1 MLEFYPMPTNLN
13 QVGSSLY
20 SLQQNHGGARF
31 LDSPSATGANVS
43 SNMTAACL
51 PNTNTN
57 NSSNNNNHNSN
68 SNSSNN
74 NIAGNNNSIATASLT
89 ASVISSQQHQHQHQ
103 HQHQQHAASPAPI
116 NSCPTPTGHTHSL
129 SLSHSHN
136 HSLSPSNSSN
146 SNNNNNNNSNK
157 NQNSACNTL
166 TAAAAAGTATAAVS
180 APTSSTAA
188 AAAAAAAAPGS
199 VVGVGVG
206 AAATATTAA
215 PASASAAA
223 SASKLSADCSG
234 RTEVGH
240 IKCEKN
246 YELCEGCGQKIHDRY
261 LMNVGDANWH
271 EQCLACCYCGMQL
284 HHTCYVRNSKLYCKL
299 DYDRLFGI
307 KCAACC
313 HAILP
318 QELVMRPIPNYVF
331 HLPCFVCYACRL
343 PLQKGEQFMLRDGQL
358 FCFRHD
364 LEKEMFLAAAA
375 AQHCGFVGLDE
386 EDLLRPRDG
395 RRGPKRPRTILTS
408 QQRKQFK
415 ASFDQSPKPCR
426 KVREAL
432 AKDTGLSVR
441 VVQVWFQNQRAK
453 MKKIQRK
460 AKQNGGSA
468 AGSAGNGRNGGNGN
482 GSASASDDKDAS
494 EKEEKCVK
502 QEHGVDNVS
511 FLGGMDSAFASQPLN
526 PNLPFSPDDYP
537 ANSNDSFCSSDLSL
551 DGSNFDQLDDDA
563 DSLSLNNLE
572 LQSTSSSGNHN
583 QHSNPHDMLANLN
596 TSLINPIDKLYLM
609 QNSYFSSDH

>member
-13 QVGSSLY
+13 PVGGSLY

-31 LDSPSATGANVS
+31 LDNPNPNSNPNS
-43 SNMTAACL
+43 SSL
-51 PNTNTN
+51 HLS
-57 NSSNNNNHNSN
+57 SSNNSN
-68 SNSSNN
+68 LPSS
-74 NIAGNNNSIATASLT
+74 ISGNNSPPGTASLT
-89 ASVISSQQHQHQHQ
+89 GHQQQQQQHQQHPHQQHQ
-103 HQHQQHAASPAPI
+103 QHQQQHAASTTPVPI
-116 NSCPTPTGHTHSL
+116 NSCPTPTGHSPL
-129 SLSHSHN
+129 SS
-136 HSLSPSNSSN
+136 
-146 SNNNNNNNSNK
+146 SNNNNNNNNSSSSSNL
-157 NQNSACNTL
+157 NSACNTL
-166 TAAAAAGTATAAVS
+166 TAAAVAAAAAGVAAPSATATSVATSQLGGAVAA
-180 APTSSTAA
+180 AIAA
-188 AAAAAAAAPGS
+188 AAAAAAAA
-199 VVGVGVG
+199 
-206 AAATATTAA
+206 TTAA
-215 PASASAAA
+215 TSSAPAATGNGNGNGNANGAAASAAA
-223 SASKLSADCSG
+223 ASKLSADCSG
-234 RTEVGH
+234 RTVGH

-246 YELCEGCGQKIHDRY
+246 FELCEGCGQKIHDRF
-261 LMNVGDANWH
+261 LMNVGEANWH

-284 HHTCYVRNSKLYCKL
+284 HHTCYVRNSKLYCKM
-299 DYDRLFGI
+299 DYDRLFGV
-307 KCAACC
+307 KCSSCC

-318 QELVMRPIPNYVF
+318 QELVMRPIPNFVF

-343 PLQKGEQFMLRDGQL
+343 PLQKGEQFLLRDGQL
-358 FCFRHD
+358 FCYRHD

-460 AKQNGGSA
+460 AKQNGGSGG
-468 AGSAGNGRNGGNGN
+468 GSGSGRGTGGNS
-482 GSASASDDKDAS
+482 SATDDKDTN
-494 EKEEKCVK
+494 EKEDKCVK
-502 QEHGVDNVS
+502 QE
-511 FLGGMDSAFASQPLN
+511 LGGDSSGYLGGLDSTFASQPLN

-572 LQSTSSSGNHN
+572 LQSTSSSGNQHSHSHS
-583 QHSNPHDMLANLN
+583 HSNPHDMLANLN
-596 TSLINPIDKLYLM
+596 NSLINPIDKLYLM
-609 QNSYFSSDH
+609 QNSYFSSEH

>member
-1 MLEFYPMPTNLN
+1 MSSEVPGKHFHTIYPPHDPCPCLLSLNLPLHMSR
-13 QVGSSLY
+13 QL
-20 SLQQNHGGARF
+20 LPPLADRF
-31 LDSPSATGANVS
+31 V
-43 SNMTAACL
+43 
-51 PNTNTN
+51 
-57 NSSNNNNHNSN
+57 
-68 SNSSNN
+68 
-74 NIAGNNNSIATASLT
+74 
-89 ASVISSQQHQHQHQ
+89 
-103 HQHQQHAASPAPI
+103 AASNRFY
-116 NSCPTPTGHTHSL
+116 NSLPPSL
-129 SLSHSHN
+129 PLFLS
-136 HSLSPSNSSN
+136 
-146 SNNNNNNNSNK
+146 
-157 NQNSACNTL
+157 
-166 TAAAAAGTATAAVS
+166 V
-180 APTSSTAA
+180 
-188 AAAAAAAAPGS
+188 
-199 VVGVGVG
+199 
-206 AAATATTAA
+206 
-215 PASASAAA
+215 
-223 SASKLSADCSG
+223 
-234 RTEVGH
+234 EVGH

-299 DYDRLFGI
+299 DYDRLFGV

-358 FCFRHD
+358 FCYRHD

-460 AKQNGGSA
+460 AKQNGGSSA
-468 AGSAGNGRNGGNGN
+468 AGGGGGGNGRGAGNS
-482 GSASASDDKDAS
+482 SASASDDKDSS
-494 EKEEKCVK
+494 EKDEKCVK
-502 QEHGVDNVS
+502 QEHGVDNVGG
-511 FLGGMDSAFASQPLN
+511 FLGNLDSAFASQPLN
-526 PNLPFSPDDYP
+526 PNLPFSPDGKQSIYALYININLTVYSPVADYP

-583 QHSNPHDMLANLN
+583 NHSHSNQHSNPHDMLANLN

>member
-13 QVGSSLY
+13 PVGGGLY

-31 LDSPSATGANVS
+31 LDNPNPGSSSSSSS
-43 SNMTAACL
+43 SNSL
-51 PNTNTN
+51 HL
-57 NSSNNNNHNSN
+57 SNNNLPTSI
-68 SNSSNN
+68 S
-74 NIAGNNNSIATASLT
+74 GNNSPSGTASLT
-89 ASVISSQQHQHQHQ
+89 GQQQQQQHQQHQ
-103 HQHQQHAASPAPI
+103 QHPHQQHQQHAASTTPVPI
-116 NSCPTPTGHTHSL
+116 NSCPTPTGHSPL
-129 SLSHSHN
+129 SS
-136 HSLSPSNSSN
+136 SNNNN
-146 SNNNNNNNSNK
+146 SNNNNNNSSSSSNL
-157 NQNSACNTL
+157 NSACNTL
-166 TAAAAAGTATAAVS
+166 TAGAVAAAVAAPSAAATSVATSQLGGAVAA
-180 APTSSTAA
+180 AIAA
-188 AAAAAAAAPGS
+188 AAAAAAATTATSTGPAATGN
-199 VVGVGVG
+199 GNGNG
-206 AAATATTAA
+206 AAAAATI
-215 PASASAAA
+215 ASSAAA
-223 SASKLSADCSG
+223 ASKLSADCSG

-246 YELCEGCGQKIHDRY
+246 FELCEGCGQKIHDRF
-261 LMNVGDANWH
+261 LMNVGEANWH

-284 HHTCYVRNSKLYCKL
+284 HHTCYVRNSKLYCKM
-299 DYDRLFGI
+299 DYDRLFGV
-307 KCAACC
+307 KCSSCC

-318 QELVMRPIPNYVF
+318 QELVMRPIPNFVF

-343 PLQKGEQFMLRDGQL
+343 PLQKGEQFLLRDGQL
-358 FCFRHD
+358 FCYRHD

-460 AKQNGGSA
+460 AKQNGGSG
-468 AGSAGNGRNGGNGN
+468 GSGSGSGRGTGGNS
-482 GSASASDDKDAS
+482 SANDDKETN
-494 EKEEKCVK
+494 EKEDKCVK
-502 QEHGVDNVS
+502 QE
-511 FLGGMDSAFASQPLN
+511 LGGDSSGYLGGLDSTFASQPLN

-572 LQSTSSSGNHN
+572 LQSTSSSGNQHSHSHS
-583 QHSNPHDMLANLN
+583 HSNPHDMLANLN
-596 TSLINPIDKLYLM
+596 NSLINPIDKLYLM
-609 QNSYFSSDH
+609 QNSYFSSEH

>member
-1 MLEFYPMPTNLN
+1 
-13 QVGSSLY
+13 
-20 SLQQNHGGARF
+20 
-31 LDSPSATGANVS
+31 
-43 SNMTAACL
+43 
-51 PNTNTN
+51 
-57 NSSNNNNHNSN
+57 
-68 SNSSNN
+68 
-74 NIAGNNNSIATASLT
+74 
-89 ASVISSQQHQHQHQ
+89 
-103 HQHQQHAASPAPI
+103 
-116 NSCPTPTGHTHSL
+116 
-129 SLSHSHN
+129 
-136 HSLSPSNSSN
+136 
-146 SNNNNNNNSNK
+146 
-157 NQNSACNTL
+157 
-166 TAAAAAGTATAAVS
+166 
-180 APTSSTAA
+180 
-188 AAAAAAAAPGS
+188 
-199 VVGVGVG
+199 
-206 AAATATTAA
+206 
-215 PASASAAA
+215 
-223 SASKLSADCSG
+223 
-234 RTEVGH
+234 
-240 IKCEKN
+240 
-246 YELCEGCGQKIHDRY
+246 
-261 LMNVGDANWH
+261 MNVGDANWH

-299 DYDRLFGI
+299 DYDRLFGV

-358 FCFRHD
+358 FCYRHD

-460 AKQNGGSA
+460 AKQNGGSSA
-468 AGSAGNGRNGGNGN
+468 AGGGGGGNGRGAGNS
-482 GSASASDDKDAS
+482 SASASDDKDSS
-494 EKEEKCVK
+494 EKDEKCVK
-502 QEHGVDNVS
+502 QEHGVDNVGG
-511 FLGGMDSAFASQPLN
+511 FLGNLDSAFASQPLN
-526 PNLPFSPDDYP
+526 PNLPFSPDGKQSIYGLYVNIYLTVYSPFADYP

-583 QHSNPHDMLANLN
+583 NHSHSNQHSNPHDMLANLN

>member
-31 LDSPSATGANVS
+31 LDSPSATGANVN
-43 SNMTAACL
+43 SNMTSACL
-51 PNTNTN
+51 S
-57 NSSNNNNHNSN
+57 NSNHNNNNSN
-68 SNSSNN
+68 S

-89 ASVISSQQHQHQHQ
+89 AAVISSQQQQQQQHQH
-103 HQHQQHAASPAPI
+103 AVSPAPI
-116 NSCPTPTGHTHSL
+116 NSCPTPTGHSL
-129 SLSHSHN
+129 SLSHN
-136 HSLSPSNSSN
+136 HSLSPSNSN
-146 SNNNNNNNSNK
+146 NNNNNNNSNK

-188 AAAAAAAAPGS
+188 SAAASAAAPG
-199 VVGVGVG
+199 VG
-206 AAATATTAA
+206 ATATTATA
-215 PASASAAA
+215 TSASASASA

-299 DYDRLFGI
+299 DYDRLFGV

-460 AKQNGGSA
+460 AKQNGSSSGAS
-468 AGSAGNGRNGGNGN
+468 GNGRGGNGN

-502 QEHGVDNVS
+502 QELGVDNVS

>member
-1 MLEFYPMPTNLN
+1 MSSGVPGKHFHTIYPPHDPCPCLLSLNLPLHMSRQLLPPLADRFVAASNRFY
-13 QVGSSLY
+13 S
-20 SLQQNHGGARF
+20 
-31 LDSPSATGANVS
+31 SPSP
-43 SNMTAACL
+43 L
-51 PNTNTN
+51 Y
-57 NSSNNNNHNSN
+57 
-68 SNSSNN
+68 
-74 NIAGNNNSIATASLT
+74 L
-89 ASVISSQQHQHQHQ
+89 SV
-103 HQHQQHAASPAPI
+103 
-116 NSCPTPTGHTHSL
+116 
-129 SLSHSHN
+129 
-136 HSLSPSNSSN
+136 
-146 SNNNNNNNSNK
+146 
-157 NQNSACNTL
+157 
-166 TAAAAAGTATAAVS
+166 
-180 APTSSTAA
+180 
-188 AAAAAAAAPGS
+188 
-199 VVGVGVG
+199 
-206 AAATATTAA
+206 
-215 PASASAAA
+215 
-223 SASKLSADCSG
+223 
-234 RTEVGH
+234 EVGH

-299 DYDRLFGI
+299 DYDRLFGV

-358 FCFRHD
+358 FCYRHD

-460 AKQNGGSA
+460 AKQNGGSSA
-468 AGSAGNGRNGGNGN
+468 AGGGGGGNGRGAGNS
-482 GSASASDDKDAS
+482 SASASDDKDSS
-494 EKEEKCVK
+494 EKDEKCVK
-502 QEHGVDNVS
+502 QEHGVDNVGG
-511 FLGGMDSAFASQPLN
+511 FLGNLDSAFASQPLN
-526 PNLPFSPDDYP
+526 PNLPFSPDGKQSIYALYVNIP
-537 ANSNDSFCSSDLSL
+537 NSILSL
-551 DGSNFDQLDDDA
+551 CRLSGQLERQLLQLGSLAGRQQL
-563 DSLSLNNLE
+563 
-572 LQSTSSSGNHN
+572 
-583 QHSNPHDMLANLN
+583 
-596 TSLINPIDKLYLM
+596 
-609 QNSYFSSDH
+609 

>member
-13 QVGSSLY
+13 QVGGSLY

-31 LDSPSATGANVS
+31 LDSPSATANVN
-43 SNMTAACL
+43 SNMTTACL
-51 PNTNTN
+51 PNSSVHSN
-57 NSSNNNNHNSN
+57 NNSNNINLAANISGSSSNNPT
-68 SNSSNN
+68 
-74 NIAGNNNSIATASLT
+74 ATASLT
-89 ASVISSQQHQHQHQ
+89 ASVISSQQ
-103 HQHQQHAASPAPI
+103 QHQQQQQHAVSPAPI
-116 NSCPTPTGHTHSL
+116 NSCPTPTGH
-129 SLSHSHN
+129 
-136 HSLSPSNSSN
+136 SPINN
-146 SNNNNNNNSNK
+146 NNNNNNNSNNNNSNSNNNNSK
-157 NQNSACNTL
+157 SQNSACNTL
-166 TAAAAAGTATAAVS
+166 TAAAAATTATAAIS
-180 APTSSTAA
+180 APATAA
-188 AAAAAAAAPGS
+188 T
-199 VVGVGVG
+199 G
-206 AAATATTAA
+206 AGTAATA
-215 PASASAAA
+215 SALALA

-299 DYDRLFGI
+299 DYDRLFGV

-358 FCFRHD
+358 FCYRHD

-460 AKQNGGSA
+460 AKQNGGT
-468 AGSAGNGRNGGNGN
+468 AGGSGNGRGNS
-482 GSASASDDKDAS
+482 SAGASDDKDAS

-502 QEHGVDNVS
+502 QEHGVDNVGG
-511 FLGGMDSAFASQPLN
+511 FLSGMDSAFASQPLN

>member
-1 MLEFYPMPTNLN
+1 MSSEVPGKHFHTIYPPHDPCPCLLPLNLPLHMSRQLLPPLADRFVAASNRFYN
-13 QVGSSLY
+13 
-20 SLQQNHGGARF
+20 
-31 LDSPSATGANVS
+31 SPSP
-43 SNMTAACL
+43 L
-51 PNTNTN
+51 
-57 NSSNNNNHNSN
+57 
-68 SNSSNN
+68 
-74 NIAGNNNSIATASLT
+74 
-89 ASVISSQQHQHQHQ
+89 
-103 HQHQQHAASPAPI
+103 
-116 NSCPTPTGHTHSL
+116 SL
-129 SLSHSHN
+129 SLF
-136 HSLSPSNSSN
+136 L
-146 SNNNNNNNSNK
+146 
-157 NQNSACNTL
+157 
-166 TAAAAAGTATAAVS
+166 
-180 APTSSTAA
+180 
-188 AAAAAAAAPGS
+188 
-199 VVGVGVG
+199 
-206 AAATATTAA
+206 
-215 PASASAAA
+215 PA
-223 SASKLSADCSG
+223 
-234 RTEVGH
+234 EVGH

-299 DYDRLFGI
+299 DYDRLFGV

-358 FCFRHD
+358 FCYRHD

-460 AKQNGGSA
+460 AKQNGGSSA
-468 AGSAGNGRNGGNGN
+468 AGGGGGGNGRGAGNS
-482 GSASASDDKDAS
+482 SASASDDKDSS
-494 EKEEKCVK
+494 EKDEKCVK
-502 QEHGVDNVS
+502 QEHGVDNVGG
-511 FLGGMDSAFASQPLN
+511 FLGNLDSAFASQPLN
-526 PNLPFSPDDYP
+526 PNLPFSPDGKQSIYALYININLTVYSPFADYP

-583 QHSNPHDMLANLN
+583 NHSHSNQHSNPHDMLANLN

>member
-13 QVGSSLY
+13 QVGGSLY

-31 LDSPSATGANVS
+31 LDSPSATANVN
-43 SNMTAACL
+43 SNMTTACL
-51 PNTNTN
+51 PNS
-57 NSSNNNNHNSN
+57 NSSNNNSSN

-74 NIAGNNNSIATASLT
+74 NNN
-89 ASVISSQQHQHQHQ
+89 
-103 HQHQQHAASPAPI
+103 
-116 NSCPTPTGHTHSL
+116 
-129 SLSHSHN
+129 
-136 HSLSPSNSSN
+136 
-146 SNNNNNNNSNK
+146 
-157 NQNSACNTL
+157 
-166 TAAAAAGTATAAVS
+166 
-180 APTSSTAA
+180 
-188 AAAAAAAAPGS
+188 
-199 VVGVGVG
+199 
-206 AAATATTAA
+206 
-215 PASASAAA
+215 ASALALA

-299 DYDRLFGI
+299 DYDRLFGV
-307 KCAACC
+307 KCAGCC

-358 FCFRHD
+358 FCYRHD
-364 LEKEMFLAAAA
+364 LDKEMFLAAAA

-460 AKQNGGSA
+460 AKQNGGATGGS
-468 AGSAGNGRNGGNGN
+468 GSGRGNSSAG
-482 GSASASDDKDAS
+482 ASDDKDAS
-494 EKEEKCVK
+494 EKDEKCVK
-502 QEHGVDNVS
+502 QEHGVDNVG

>member
-13 QVGSSLY
+13 QVGGSLY

-31 LDSPSATGANVS
+31 LDSPSVN
-43 SNMTAACL
+43 SNMTSACL
-51 PNTNTN
+51 AN
-57 NSSNNNNHNSN
+57 NSNSHNHNVPSNSNSNNNNSLTA
-68 SNSSNN
+68 
-74 NIAGNNNSIATASLT
+74 NISGNNNNNNNPAATASLT
-89 ASVISSQQHQHQHQ
+89 AAVIS
-103 HQHQQHAASPAPI
+103 SPAPI
-116 NSCPTPTGHTHSL
+116 NSCPTPTGH
-129 SLSHSHN
+129 
-136 HSLSPSNSSN
+136 SP
-146 SNNNNNNNSNK
+146 SNNNNKS
-157 NQNSACNTL
+157 QNSACNTL
-166 TAAAAAGTATAAVS
+166 TAAAAAATAT
-180 APTSSTAA
+180 TTAA
-188 AAAAAAAAPGS
+188 AAAAAAAAASTPT
-199 VVGVGVG
+199 G
-206 AAATATTAA
+206 ATGATATATTTTTAA
-215 PASASAAA
+215 AAAAAAASSAATLA

-284 HHTCYVRNSKLYCKL
+284 HHTCHVRNSKLYCKL
-299 DYDRLFGI
+299 DYDRLFGV

-358 FCFRHD
+358 FCYRHD

-460 AKQNGGSA
+460 AKQNGGSGSSAA
-468 AGSAGNGRNGGNGN
+468 AGGSAANGRGN
-482 GSASASDDKDAS
+482 GSASASASDDKESS

-502 QEHGVDNVS
+502 QEHGGESVG
-511 FLGGMDSAFASQPLN
+511 FLGSLDSAFASQPLN
-526 PNLPFSPDDYP
+526 PNLPFSPD
-537 ANSNDSFCSSDLSL
+537 
-551 DGSNFDQLDDDA
+551 G
-563 DSLSLNNLE
+563 E
-572 LQSTSSSGNHN
+572 
-583 QHSNPHDMLANLN
+583 
-596 TSLINPIDKLYLM
+596 
-609 QNSYFSSDH
+609 

>member
-1 MLEFYPMPTNLN
+1 MSSEVPGKHFHTIYPPHDPCPCLLRLNLPLHMSR
-13 QVGSSLY
+13 QL
-20 SLQQNHGGARF
+20 LPPLADRF
-31 LDSPSATGANVS
+31 V
-43 SNMTAACL
+43 
-51 PNTNTN
+51 
-57 NSSNNNNHNSN
+57 
-68 SNSSNN
+68 
-74 NIAGNNNSIATASLT
+74 
-89 ASVISSQQHQHQHQ
+89 
-103 HQHQQHAASPAPI
+103 AASNRFY
-116 NSCPTPTGHTHSL
+116 NSLPL
-129 SLSHSHN
+129 SLP
-136 HSLSPSNSSN
+136 LF
-146 SNNNNNNNSNK
+146 
-157 NQNSACNTL
+157 L
-166 TAAAAAGTATAAVS
+166 
-180 APTSSTAA
+180 
-188 AAAAAAAAPGS
+188 
-199 VVGVGVG
+199 
-206 AAATATTAA
+206 
-215 PASASAAA
+215 PA
-223 SASKLSADCSG
+223 
-234 RTEVGH
+234 EVGH

-299 DYDRLFGI
+299 DYDRLFGV

-358 FCFRHD
+358 FCYRHD

-460 AKQNGGSA
+460 AKQNGGSSA
-468 AGSAGNGRNGGNGN
+468 AGGGGGGNGRGAGNS
-482 GSASASDDKDAS
+482 SASASDDKDSS
-494 EKEEKCVK
+494 EKDEKCVK
-502 QEHGVDNVS
+502 QEHGVDNVGG
-511 FLGGMDSAFASQPLN
+511 FLGNLDSAFASQPLN
-526 PNLPFSPDDYP
+526 PNLPFSPDGKQSIYALYININLTVYSPFADYP

-572 LQSTSSSGNHN
+572 LRSTSSSGNHNNHSHSN

>member
-1 MLEFYPMPTNLN
+1 M
-13 QVGSSLY
+13 
-20 SLQQNHGGARF
+20 F
-31 LDSPSATGANVS
+31 L
-43 SNMTAACL
+43 
-51 PNTNTN
+51 
-57 NSSNNNNHNSN
+57 
-68 SNSSNN
+68 
-74 NIAGNNNSIATASLT
+74 
-89 ASVISSQQHQHQHQ
+89 
-103 HQHQQHAASPAPI
+103 PA
-116 NSCPTPTGHTHSL
+116 
-129 SLSHSHN
+129 
-136 HSLSPSNSSN
+136 
-146 SNNNNNNNSNK
+146 
-157 NQNSACNTL
+157 
-166 TAAAAAGTATAAVS
+166 
-180 APTSSTAA
+180 
-188 AAAAAAAAPGS
+188 
-199 VVGVGVG
+199 
-206 AAATATTAA
+206 
-215 PASASAAA
+215 
-223 SASKLSADCSG
+223 
-234 RTEVGH
+234 EVGH

-284 HHTCYVRNSKLYCKL
+284 HHTCHVRNSKLYCKL
-299 DYDRLFGI
+299 DYDRLFGV

-318 QELVMRPIPNYVF
+318 QELVMRPIANYVF

-358 FCFRHD
+358 FCYRHD

-460 AKQNGGSA
+460 AKQNGGSTA
-468 AGSAGNGRNGGNGN
+468 ASAGGGGGGNGRGAGNS
-482 GSASASDDKDAS
+482 SASASDDKDSS

-502 QEHGVDNVS
+502 QEHGVDNVGG
-511 FLGGMDSAFASQPLN
+511 FLGNLDSAFASQPLN
-526 PNLPFSPDDYP
+526 PNLPFSPDGKQSIYMLYINIYHKYILLP
-537 ANSNDSFCSSDLSL
+537 LQTIRPTRTTASAARISRWTAATLISS
-551 DGSNFDQLDDDA
+551 
-563 DSLSLNNLE
+563 
-572 LQSTSSSGNHN
+572 TTT
-583 QHSNPHDMLANLN
+583 P
-596 TSLINPIDKLYLM
+596 TRCR
-609 QNSYFSSDH
+609 

>member
-13 QVGSSLY
+13 PVGGGLY

-31 LDSPSATGANVS
+31 LDNPNPGSSS
-43 SNMTAACL
+43 SNSL
-51 PNTNTN
+51 HL
-57 NSSNNNNHNSN
+57 SNNNLPTSI
-68 SNSSNN
+68 S
-74 NIAGNNNSIATASLT
+74 GNNSPSGTASLT
-89 ASVISSQQHQHQHQ
+89 GQQQQQQQHQQHPHQQHQ
-103 HQHQQHAASPAPI
+103 QHQQQQHAASTTPVPI
-116 NSCPTPTGHTHSL
+116 NSCPTPTGHSPL
-129 SLSHSHN
+129 SS
-136 HSLSPSNSSN
+136 SNNNN
-146 SNNNNNNNSNK
+146 SNNNNNNSSSSSNL
-157 NQNSACNTL
+157 NSACNTL
-166 TAAAAAGTATAAVS
+166 TAAAVAAAVAAPS
-180 APTSSTAA
+180 AAATSVATSQLGGAVAAAIAA
-188 AAAAAAAAPGS
+188 AAAAAAATTATSTGPAATGN
-199 VVGVGVG
+199 GNGNG
-206 AAATATTAA
+206 AAAAATI
-215 PASASAAA
+215 ASSAAA
-223 SASKLSADCSG
+223 ASKLSADCSG

-246 YELCEGCGQKIHDRY
+246 FELCEGCGQKIHDRF
-261 LMNVGDANWH
+261 LMNVGEANWH

-284 HHTCYVRNSKLYCKL
+284 HHTCYVRNSKLYCKM
-299 DYDRLFGI
+299 DYDRLFGV
-307 KCAACC
+307 KCSSCC

-318 QELVMRPIPNYVF
+318 QELVMRPIPNFVF

-343 PLQKGEQFMLRDGQL
+343 PLQKGEQFLLRDGQL
-358 FCFRHD
+358 FCYRHD

-460 AKQNGGSA
+460 AKQNGGSG
-468 AGSAGNGRNGGNGN
+468 GSGSGSGRGTGGNS
-482 GSASASDDKDAS
+482 SATDDKDTN
-494 EKEEKCVK
+494 EKEDKCVK
-502 QEHGVDNVS
+502 QE
-511 FLGGMDSAFASQPLN
+511 LGGDSSGYLGGLDSTFASQPLN

-572 LQSTSSSGNHN
+572 LQSTSSSGNQHSHSHS
-583 QHSNPHDMLANLN
+583 HSNPHDMLANLN
-596 TSLINPIDKLYLM
+596 NSLINPIDKLYLM
-609 QNSYFSSDH
+609 QNSYFSSEH

>member
-13 QVGSSLY
+13 QVGGSLY

-31 LDSPSATGANVS
+31 LDSPSATSVDVNNTIKNVCFPS
-43 SNMTAACL
+43 
-51 PNTNTN
+51 TNSI
-57 NSSNNNNHNSN
+57 SSNNNN
-68 SNSSNN
+68 
-74 NIAGNNNSIATASLT
+74 NNNSSTPSNNHNLPANISGSTNNSPISTASLT
-89 ASVISSQQHQHQHQ
+89 ASVIPSKQQQHPS
-103 HQHQQHAASPAPI
+103 HAVSPAQI
-116 NSCPTPTGHTHSL
+116 NSCPTPTG
-129 SLSHSHN
+129 
-136 HSLSPSNSSN
+136 LSPNN
-146 SNNNNNNNSNK
+146 NNNNHNNNNNNNNII
-157 NQNSACNTL
+157 NNR
-166 TAAAAAGTATAAVS
+166 
-180 APTSSTAA
+180 
-188 AAAAAAAAPGS
+188 
-199 VVGVGVG
+199 
-206 AAATATTAA
+206 
-215 PASASAAA
+215 SASPLTLA
-223 SASKLSADCSG
+223 STSKLSADCSG

-261 LMNVGDANWH
+261 LMNVGDSNWH

-284 HHTCYVRNSKLYCKL
+284 NHTCYVRNSKLYCKQ

-313 HAILP
+313 HSILP

-331 HLPCFVCYACRL
+331 HLSCFVCFACRL

-358 FCFRHD
+358 FCYRHD

-375 AQHCGFVGLDE
+375 GQHCGFVGLDE

-460 AKQNGGSA
+460 AKQNGVISGS
-468 AGSAGNGRNGGNGN
+468 GGNGRGTA
-482 GSASASDDKDAS
+482 SATASDDKDAS
-494 EKEEKCVK
+494 EKEDKCVK
-502 QEHGVDNVS
+502 QEHGSDTVG
-511 FLGGMDSAFASQPLN
+511 FLGSMDSSFASRPLN

-609 QNSYFSSDH
+609 QNSYFSSEH

>member
-1 MLEFYPMPTNLN
+1 
-13 QVGSSLY
+13 
-20 SLQQNHGGARF
+20 
-31 LDSPSATGANVS
+31 
-43 SNMTAACL
+43 MT
-51 PNTNTN
+51 
-57 NSSNNNNHNSN
+57 
-68 SNSSNN
+68 
-74 NIAGNNNSIATASLT
+74 
-89 ASVISSQQHQHQHQ
+89 
-103 HQHQQHAASPAPI
+103 PAP
-116 NSCPTPTGHTHSL
+116 
-129 SLSHSHN
+129 
-136 HSLSPSNSSN
+136 
-146 SNNNNNNNSNK
+146 
-157 NQNSACNTL
+157 
-166 TAAAAAGTATAAVS
+166 
-180 APTSSTAA
+180 
-188 AAAAAAAAPGS
+188 APGS
-199 VVGVGVG
+199 SHSTCPCTCHDSCCPRWRI
-206 AAATATTAA
+206 ALWQHQIDFITHF
-215 PASASAAA
+215 P
-223 SASKLSADCSG
+223 LSLRLFLSS
-234 RTEVGH
+234 EVGH

-299 DYDRLFGI
+299 DYDRLFGV

-358 FCFRHD
+358 FCYRHD

-460 AKQNGGSA
+460 AKQNGGSSA
-468 AGSAGNGRNGGNGN
+468 AGGGGGGNGRGAGNS
-482 GSASASDDKDAS
+482 SASASDDKDSS
-494 EKEEKCVK
+494 EKDEKCVK
-502 QEHGVDNVS
+502 QEHGVDNVGG
-511 FLGGMDSAFASQPLN
+511 FLGNLDSAFASQPLN
-526 PNLPFSPDDYP
+526 PNLPFSPDGKQFIYALYIDIYLTVCSPFADYP

-583 QHSNPHDMLANLN
+583 NHSHSNQHSNPHDMLANLN

>member
-13 QVGSSLY
+13 PVGGSLY

-31 LDSPSATGANVS
+31 LDNPNPNSNPNS
-43 SNMTAACL
+43 SSL
-51 PNTNTN
+51 HLS
-57 NSSNNNNHNSN
+57 SSNNSN
-68 SNSSNN
+68 LPSS
-74 NIAGNNNSIATASLT
+74 ISGNNSPPGTASLT
-89 ASVISSQQHQHQHQ
+89 GHQQQQQQHQQHPHQQHQ
-103 HQHQQHAASPAPI
+103 QHQQQHAASTTPVPI
-116 NSCPTPTGHTHSL
+116 NSCPTPTGHSPL
-129 SLSHSHN
+129 SS
-136 HSLSPSNSSN
+136 
-146 SNNNNNNNSNK
+146 SNNNNNNNNSSSSSNL
-157 NQNSACNTL
+157 NSACNTL
-166 TAAAAAGTATAAVS
+166 TAAAVAAAAAGVAAPSATATSVATSQLGGAVAA
-180 APTSSTAA
+180 AIAA
-188 AAAAAAAAPGS
+188 AAAAAAAA
-199 VVGVGVG
+199 
-206 AAATATTAA
+206 TTAA
-215 PASASAAA
+215 TSSAPAATGNGNGNGNANGAAASAAA
-223 SASKLSADCSG
+223 ASKLSADCSG

-246 YELCEGCGQKIHDRY
+246 FELCEGCGQKIHDRF
-261 LMNVGDANWH
+261 LMNVGEANWH

-284 HHTCYVRNSKLYCKL
+284 HHTCYVRNSKLYCKM
-299 DYDRLFGI
+299 DYDRLFGV
-307 KCAACC
+307 KCSSCC

-318 QELVMRPIPNYVF
+318 QELVMRPIPNFVF

-343 PLQKGEQFMLRDGQL
+343 PLQKGEQFLLRDGQL
-358 FCFRHD
+358 FCYRHD

-460 AKQNGGSA
+460 AKQNGGSGG
-468 AGSAGNGRNGGNGN
+468 GSGSGRGTGGNS
-482 GSASASDDKDAS
+482 SATDDKDTN
-494 EKEEKCVK
+494 EKEDKCVK
-502 QEHGVDNVS
+502 QE
-511 FLGGMDSAFASQPLN
+511 LGGDSSGYLGGLDSTFASQPLN

-572 LQSTSSSGNHN
+572 LQSTSSSGNQHSHSHS
-583 QHSNPHDMLANLN
+583 HSNPHDMLANLN
-596 TSLINPIDKLYLM
+596 NSLINPIDKLYLM
-609 QNSYFSSDH
+609 QNSYFSSEH

>member
-13 QVGSSLY
+13 PVGGGLY

-31 LDSPSATGANVS
+31 LDSPNPSVMTSA
-43 SNMTAACL
+43 TAACL
-51 PNTNTN
+51 GGS
-57 NSSNNNNHNSN
+57 SSNNNNNVHII
-68 SNSSNN
+68 NN
-74 NIAGNNNSIATASLT
+74 NLPTSISGNNSPTATASLT
-89 ASVISSQQHQHQHQ
+89 GPVISAQHQQQQQQHLHHSHHHHQHQQQQQQHPHQ
-103 HQHQQHAASPAPI
+103 QQHAASTTPVPI
-116 NSCPTPTGHTHSL
+116 NSCPTPTGH
-129 SLSHSHN
+129 
-136 HSLSPSNSSN
+136 SP
-146 SNNNNNNNSNK
+146 NNSNH
-157 NQNSACNTL
+157 SACNTL
-166 TAAAAAGTATAAVS
+166 TAAAAAAAVS
-180 APTSSTAA
+180 ASSAAAPPATAPSVASSSLGGAATAASAA
-188 AAAAAAAAPGS
+188 AAAVASANSTTASAG
-199 VVGVGVG
+199 GG
-206 AAATATTAA
+206 AATALAL
-215 PASASAAA
+215 ASSSAA
-223 SASKLSADCSG
+223 ASKLSADCSG

-246 YELCEGCGQKIHDRY
+246 FELCEGCGQKIHDRY
-261 LMNVGDANWH
+261 LMNVGEANWH

-284 HHTCYVRNSKLYCKL
+284 HNTCYVRNSKLYCKM
-299 DYDRLFGI
+299 DYDRLFGV
-307 KCAACC
+307 KCASCC

-358 FCFRHD
+358 FCYRHD

-460 AKQNGGSA
+460 AKQNGGSSGGSGGGRGTGNSSA
-468 AGSAGNGRNGGNGN
+468 A
-482 GSASASDDKDAS
+482 DDKES
-494 EKEEKCVK
+494 NEKEDKCVK
-502 QEHGVDNVS
+502 QDMGGDS
-511 FLGGMDSAFASQPLN
+511 SGYLGGLDNAFASQPLN

-572 LQSTSSSGNHN
+572 LQSTSSSGNQHS
-583 QHSNPHDMLANLN
+583 HSNPHDMLANLN

-609 QNSYFSSDH
+609 QNSYFSSEH

>member
-1 MLEFYPMPTNLN
+1 
-13 QVGSSLY
+13 
-20 SLQQNHGGARF
+20 
-31 LDSPSATGANVS
+31 
-43 SNMTAACL
+43 
-51 PNTNTN
+51 
-57 NSSNNNNHNSN
+57 
-68 SNSSNN
+68 
-74 NIAGNNNSIATASLT
+74 
-89 ASVISSQQHQHQHQ
+89 
-103 HQHQQHAASPAPI
+103 
-116 NSCPTPTGHTHSL
+116 
-129 SLSHSHN
+129 
-136 HSLSPSNSSN
+136 
-146 SNNNNNNNSNK
+146 
-157 NQNSACNTL
+157 
-166 TAAAAAGTATAAVS
+166 
-180 APTSSTAA
+180 
-188 AAAAAAAAPGS
+188 
-199 VVGVGVG
+199 
-206 AAATATTAA
+206 
-215 PASASAAA
+215 
-223 SASKLSADCSG
+223 
-234 RTEVGH
+234 
-240 IKCEKN
+240 
-246 YELCEGCGQKIHDRY
+246 
-261 LMNVGDANWH
+261 MNVGDANWH
-271 EQCLACCYCGMQL
+271 EHCLACCYCGMQL

-299 DYDRLFGI
+299 DYDRLFGV

-358 FCFRHD
+358 FCYRHD

-460 AKQNGGSA
+460 AKQNGGSSA
-468 AGSAGNGRNGGNGN
+468 AGGGGGGNGRAACNS
-482 GSASASDDKDAS
+482 SASASDDKDSS
-494 EKEEKCVK
+494 EKDEKCVK
-502 QEHGVDNVS
+502 QEHGVDNVGG
-511 FLGGMDSAFASQPLN
+511 FLGNLDSAFASQPLN
-526 PNLPFSPDDYP
+526 PNLPFSPDGKQSIYALYININLTVYSPVADYP

-583 QHSNPHDMLANLN
+583 NHSHSNQHSNPHDMLANLN

>member
-13 QVGSSLY
+13 QVGGSLY

-31 LDSPSATGANVS
+31 LDSPSATANVN
-43 SNMTAACL
+43 SNMTTACL
-51 PNTNTN
+51 PNSSSGSS
-57 NSSNNNNHNSN
+57 SSNNNSNIHSNNNSN
-68 SNSSNN
+68 NINLAASISGSSSNN
-74 NIAGNNNSIATASLT
+74 PTATASLT
-89 ASVISSQQHQHQHQ
+89 ASVISSQQ
-103 HQHQQHAASPAPI
+103 QHQQQQQHAVSPAPI
-116 NSCPTPTGHTHSL
+116 NSCPTPTGH
-129 SLSHSHN
+129 
-136 HSLSPSNSSN
+136 SPI
-146 SNNNNNNNSNK
+146 NNNNNNSNSNNNNSNNNNSK
-157 NQNSACNTL
+157 SQNSACNTL
-166 TAAAAAGTATAAVS
+166 TAAAAATTATAAIS
-180 APTSSTAA
+180 APATAATGAGTASTA
-188 AAAAAAAAPGS
+188 
-199 VVGVGVG
+199 
-206 AAATATTAA
+206 
-215 PASASAAA
+215 SALALA

-271 EQCLACCYCGMQL
+271 EQCLACCYCGIQL

-299 DYDRLFGI
+299 DYDRLFGV

-358 FCFRHD
+358 FCYRHD
-364 LEKEMFLAAAA
+364 LEKEIFLAAAA

-460 AKQNGGSA
+460 AKQNGGT
-468 AGSAGNGRNGGNGN
+468 AGGSGNGRGNS
-482 GSASASDDKDAS
+482 SAGASDDKDAS

-502 QEHGVDNVS
+502 QEHGVDNVGG
-511 FLGGMDSAFASQPLN
+511 FLSGMDSAFASQPLN